1 MANLLHVSVERFKS
15 NETSQGSL
23 QLLLATTADRLLHS
37 LALDDGFSLVNSIS
51 PQDSPILA
59 VLPLGKECTTTITC
73 GMSGQ
78 TVLYH
83 HEKDLVL
90 DRRRDHKKYVVKA
103 ASYEEDHVICMLLA
117 DSFFVCL

>member
-1 MANLLHVSVERFKS
+1 MANLLHVSIERFKS

-37 LALDDGFSLVNSIS
+37 LALDDGFPLVDSTS

-59 VLPLGKECTTTITC
+59 ILPLGKECTTTVTC

-78 TVLYH
+78 TVLYD
-83 HEKDLVL
+83 HEWDLIINQ
-90 DRRRDHKKYVVKA
+90 RRDHKKYVVKA
-103 ASYEEDHVICMLLA
+103 ATYEEDQVICTY
-117 DSFFVCL
+117 S